1 MTGNCSSCPKVELNA
16 FLKKYHDTDNA
27 SSNDN
32 NGDPY

>member
-1 MTGNCSSCPKVELNA
+1 MTGNCSSRPKVELNA
-16 FLKKYHDTDNA
+16 FLKKYDTDNA